1 MAVAGEAGG
10 GGDAHQERAARA
22 GQRGC
27 ARSAVAAQVL
37 ALNLIYLRYR
47 HKSTHADAKCAANTH
62 RARAD
67 MELLQVLNLLAL
79 LGQRYT
85 Y

>member
-1 MAVAGEAGG
+1 MQGGAGGSSRPHTLVARPRTPVAYAEMAIAGAAGG

-37 ALNLIYLRYR
+37 ALNLFALRVQ
-47 HKSTHADAKCAANTH
+47 
-62 RARAD
+62 
-67 MELLQVLNLLAL
+67 M
-79 LGQRYT
+79 YT
-85 Y
+85 C